1 MRIEW
6 SPDAVSDLKS
16 ISEYVEQ
23 DRSLETAN
31 RVARLIYNSIQNF
44 LTMPNRGRK
53 GRVESTR
60 ELVVSSLPYIVY
72 RVSTERL
79 LILNIV
85 HGAQR
90 WPSSAHEN

>member
-16 ISEYVEQ
+16 ISEYIEQ

-31 RVARLIYNSIQNF
+31 QVARAIYDSIQS
-44 LTMPNRGRK
+44 LATMPHRGRK

-60 ELVVSSLPYIVY
+60 ELVVSSLPYIVVY
-72 RVSTERL
+72 RVP
-79 LILNIV
+79 
-85 HGAQR
+85 Q
-90 WPSSAHEN
+90 SAC

>member
-31 RVARLIYNSIQNF
+31 KVARLIYDSIQS
-44 LTMPNRGRK
+44 LRTMPHRGRK

-60 ELVVSSLPYIVY
+60 ELVVSSLPYIVVF

-90 WPSSAHEN
+90 WP

>member
-6 SPDAVSDLKS
+6 PGRCFGSKIN
-16 ISEYVEQ
+16 ISEYVGQ

-31 RVARLIYNSIQNF
+31 RVARLIYDSIQS
-44 LTMPNRGRK
+44 LRTMPHRGRK

-60 ELVVSSLPYIVY
+60 ELVVSSLPYIVVY

-90 WPSSAHEN
+90 WP